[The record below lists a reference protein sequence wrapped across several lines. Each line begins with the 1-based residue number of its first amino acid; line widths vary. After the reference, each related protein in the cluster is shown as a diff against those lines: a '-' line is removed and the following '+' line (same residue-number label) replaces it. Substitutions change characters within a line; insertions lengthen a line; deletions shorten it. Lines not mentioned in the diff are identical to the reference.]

1 MVRPINQKIP
11 QEITKPIKSK
21 EFFLS
26 LIGTVMLVIIFNFVA
41 KLYLKE
47 NTTNRGYWIINQKW
61 EILRKQK
68 KPVEWL
74 ILGDS
79 SCNQGVVPSILNE
92 RLDTSSINLCT
103 IGDMISLDNS
113 WMLETYIERF
123 GKAPKNV
130 LIVHV
135 YDAWRRSINR
145 PVFAQVPL
153 NWGYWKQL
161 EPKLNLAK
169 RDTLQLF
176 LERYIP
182 LYSQN
187 QSLSLLL
194 KSPYD
199 AFNRNQNFQLT
210 EDGFMIWEEPNP
222 EFVEVQKEMHLDF
235 TRKNEFNL
243 SSHNREALEHI
254 VKLAEKHDI
263 NVYLTNSPIY
273 EKLYEHEDFKAYFA
287 QLQDTLDGYAAKS
300 DRVHYIR
307 EPITFP
313 KEQMENAD
321 HLVYSAAKVYTKKL
335 ISEIESIKKADNS
348 K

>member
-1 MVRPINQKIP
+1 VRSTNQKLP
-11 QEITKPIKSK
+11 QEITRPIKGK
-21 EFFLS
+21 GFFLS
-26 LIGTVMLVIIFNFVA
+26 LIGTAMLVIIFNFVA

-47 NTTNRGYWIINQKW
+47 NTTNRGYWIINKKW
-61 EILRKQK
+61 EILLKQK
-68 KPVEWL
+68 KPVDWL

-79 SCNQGVVPSILNE
+79 SCNQGVVPSILNK
-92 RLDTSSINLCT
+92 RLEVSSINLCT

-113 WMLETYIERF
+113 WMLETYIQKF
-123 GKAPKNV
+123 GEAPKNI

-135 YDAWRRSINR
+135 YDAWSRGVNR
-145 PVFAQVPL
+145 PVLAQVPL

-161 EPKLNLAK
+161 EPKLHFAK

-199 AFNRNQNFQLT
+199 AFNRNQNFRLT

-222 EFVEVQKEMHLDF
+222 EYVEAQKKMHLDF
-235 TRKNEFNL
+235 IRKYKLDF
-243 SSHNREALEHI
+243 SSNNREALEHI

-263 NVYLTNSPIY
+263 NVYLANSPIY
-273 EKLYEHEDFKAYFA
+273 EKLYEHKDFKAYFS
-287 QLQDTLDGYAAKS
+287 QVQDTLDSYAAKS

-313 KEQMENAD
+313 KEEMENAD
-321 HLVYSAAKVYTKKL
+321 HLVYSAAKIYTNKL
-335 ISEIESIKKADNS
+335 ISQIESVQKAND
-348 K
+348 